1 MICATRHVQ
10 HHDCPDGP
18 EDRVAGTG
26 PLAGVTVIEFQGLG
40 PGPFCGM
47 MLADMGAEVIRID
60 RAGPVPWGAGD
71 ALGRGRKSIA
81 VDLKKPGAVDLVLK
95 LVAGA
100 DALFEGFRPGV
111 MERLGLGP
119 DVCLAANPRL
129 VYGRMTGWGQ
139 EGPLASAPGH
149 DVNYLALSG
158 MLWPLG
164 PADRPPVPPL
174 NLAADFGGGGMMLAL
189 GLVAGILSART
200 TGRGQVVDAAMVD
213 GAAVLGSMIFGM
225 VNAGQWK
232 VEREANMLDGRA
244 PFYGVYRTK
253 DGGYVSIGSLEPRFY
268 AALVKLAGLTDP
280 RFANQWDTAMW
291 PDLKAALT
299 ATFASRTRD
308 DWCAVMEGT
317 DVCFAPVLDMNE
329 AQAHPHNVARGTFGP
344 SDDGP
349 MPRPAPRFSGT
360 PGAIAPAS
368 GAIGADSGA
377 VLRRAGF
384 TQADIE
390 TAANA
395 GIIAGRIEA

>member
-1 MICATRHVQ
+1 M
-10 HHDCPDGP
+10 
-18 EDRVAGTG
+18 AGTG

-71 ALGRGRKSIA
+71 ALGRGRRSIA
-81 VDLKKPGAVDLVLK
+81 FDLKKPGAADLVLK

-119 DVCLAANPRL
+119 DVCLAANPKL

-139 EGPLASAPGH
+139 DGPLAQAPGH
-149 DVNYLALSG
+149 DINYLALSG

-189 GLVAGILSART
+189 GLVAGILSARA

-213 GAAVLGSMIFGM
+213 GAAVLGTMIFGM
-225 VNAGQWK
+225 VNAGQWR

-244 PFYGVYRTK
+244 PFYGVYGTK
-253 DGGYVSIGSLEPRFY
+253 DGKYVAIGSLEPQFY
-268 AALVKLAGLTDP
+268 AALLKLAGLSDP
-280 RFANQWDTAMW
+280 RFARQWDPSMW
-291 PDLKAALT
+291 PDLKRALT

-308 DWCAVMEGT
+308 EWCAVMEGS
-317 DVCFAPVLDMNE
+317 DVCFAPVLDMDE
-329 AQAHPHNVARGTFGP
+329 ARAHPHNVARGTFGP
-344 SDDGP
+344 SADGP
-349 MPRPAPRFSGT
+349 MPRPAPRFSAT
-360 PGAIAPAS
+360 PTAIAPAS
-368 GAIGADSGA
+368 GAIGDDTGSI
-377 VLRRAGF
+377 LRRAGL
-384 TQADIE
+384 TTGDIE
-390 TAANA
+390 AAANA

>member
-1 MICATRHVQ
+1 MQAR
-10 HHDCPDGP
+10 GA
-18 EDRVAGTG
+18 EDEVAASG

-60 RAGPVPWGAGD
+60 RAGAVPWGAGD
-71 ALGRGRKSIA
+71 ALGRGRKSLA
-81 VDLKKPGAVDLVLK
+81 VDLKKPGAAELILK
-95 LVAGA
+95 LVARA

-139 EGPLASAPGH
+139 DGPLAPAPGH
-149 DVNYLALSG
+149 DINYLALSG

-174 NLAADFGGGGMMLAL
+174 NLAADFGGGGMMLAV
-189 GLVAGILSART
+189 GLLAGILSARA

-225 VNAGQWK
+225 VNAGEWT
-232 VEREANMLDGRA
+232 VEREANMLDGGA
-244 PFYGVYRTK
+244 PFYGVYGTR
-253 DGGYVSIGSLEPRFY
+253 DGKYVAIGALEPQFY
-268 AALVKLAGLTDP
+268 AALLKLTGLSDP
-280 RFANQWDTAMW
+280 RFADQWNRAMW
-291 PDLKAALT
+291 ADLRAAL
-299 ATFASRTRD
+299 ASAFASRTRD
-308 DWCAVMEGT
+308 EWCAVMEGT
-317 DVCFAPVLDMNE
+317 DACFAPVLDLRE

-344 SDDGP
+344 SADGP

-360 PGAIAPAS
+360 PTAIAPAS
-368 GAIGADSGA
+368 GAAGADSGR
-377 VLRRAGF
+377 VLRQAGLSEQEIEAAARAGL
-384 TQADIE
+384 
-390 TAANA
+390 
-395 GIIAGRIEA
+395 IAGRIEA